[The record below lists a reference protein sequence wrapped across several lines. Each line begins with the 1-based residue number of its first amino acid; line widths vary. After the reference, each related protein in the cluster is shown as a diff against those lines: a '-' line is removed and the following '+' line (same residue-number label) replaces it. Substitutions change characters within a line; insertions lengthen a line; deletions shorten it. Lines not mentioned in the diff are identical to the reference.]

1 VIGGLWPT
9 PIADVA
15 AAVVGALVVGLLRAH
30 YKLSDRVARLEGR
43 LESLNGRV
51 ESLDRD
57 E

>member
-1 VIGGLWPT
+1 MIYGLWPT

-51 ESLDRD
+51 ESLDR
-57 E
+57 EE